1 MALCVLLS
9 NFSSFFATS
18 RFRSLDSEIQC
29 QDNVGSTIIF
39 VHTKIFCTVQVGK
52 RSYQSGFLGARL
64 AKSWGKKRAQCSN
77 YNYYYA
83 SLTKEILNGQKGVL
97 TTSSM
102 MGSGLAASNWS
113 FTLSSTANRVFIVT
127 YSVQWYVLIAVG
139 VCEKYSCAMTFLEAK
154 WWQYDM
160 MMIFFPKGGL
170 WLKSSYLTQVW
181 LWAPASPSAL
191 HPLEC
196 NSSVSALWG
205 QKYRVIE
212 EGSRQ
217 CSLLLRPDSCERPGG
232 GSACKYIPPEIKEHK
247 RPSANPT
254 QLHV

>member
-18 RFRSLDSEIQC
+18 RFRSLDSETQC
-29 QDNVGSTIIF
+29 QDNVSSTIIF

-64 AKSWGKKRAQCSN
+64 AKSWGKKRAQYSN
-77 YNYYYA
+77 CNYYYA
-83 SLTKEILNGQKGVL
+83 SWTKEILSRQKGVL

-127 YSVQWYVLIAVG
+127 YSVQRYVIIAVG
-139 VCEKYSCAMTFLEAK
+139 VCEKYSWAMTFLEAK

-160 MMIFFPKGGL
+160 IFSKGGL

-205 QKYRVIE
+205 QKYRIIV
-212 EGSRQ
+212 EGLIRDTK
-217 CSLLLRPDSCERPGG
+217 C
-232 GSACKYIPPEIKEHK
+232 
-247 RPSANPT
+247 
-254 QLHV
+254 

>member
-1 MALCVLLS
+1 MSVAQLS
-9 NFSSFFATS
+9 LFIPRFFALYRLEKGPTS
-18 RFRSLDSEIQC
+18 L
-29 QDNVGSTIIF
+29 V
-39 VHTKIFCTVQVGK
+39 
-52 RSYQSGFLGARL
+52 FLGRGWPNPEER
-64 AKSWGKKRAQCSN
+64 KGTQYSN
-77 YNYYYA
+77 CNYYYA
-83 SLTKEILNGQKGVL
+83 SWTKEILSRQKGVL

-127 YSVQWYVLIAVG
+127 YSVQRYVIIAVG
-139 VCEKYSCAMTFLEAK
+139 VCEKYSWAMTFLEAK

-160 MMIFFPKGGL
+160 IFSKGGL

-205 QKYRVIE
+205 QKYRIIV
-212 EGSRQ
+212 EGLIRDTK
-217 CSLLLRPDSCERPGG
+217 C
-232 GSACKYIPPEIKEHK
+232 
-247 RPSANPT
+247 
-254 QLHV
+254 

>member
-18 RFRSLDSEIQC
+18 RFRSLDSETQC
-29 QDNVGSTIIF
+29 QENVGSTIIF

-64 AKSWGKKRAQCSN
+64 AKSWGKKRAQYSN
-77 YNYYYA
+77 YTYYYA

-113 FTLSSTANRVFIVT
+113 FTLSSTANRVFTVT
-127 YSVQWYVLIAVG
+127 YSVQWYVIIAVG

-160 MMIFFPKGGL
+160 MMIYFPKVVYDWRVLTWRRFGFGHLPLLQLFIL
-170 WLKSSYLTQVW
+170 W
-181 LWAPASPSAL
+181 
-191 HPLEC
+191 
-196 NSSVSALWG
+196 SV
-205 QKYRVIE
+205 
-212 EGSRQ
+212 
-217 CSLLLRPDSCERPGG
+217 
-232 GSACKYIPPEIKEHK
+232 IPQF
-247 RPSANPT
+247 
-254 QLHV
+254 QLSEDRNTEL